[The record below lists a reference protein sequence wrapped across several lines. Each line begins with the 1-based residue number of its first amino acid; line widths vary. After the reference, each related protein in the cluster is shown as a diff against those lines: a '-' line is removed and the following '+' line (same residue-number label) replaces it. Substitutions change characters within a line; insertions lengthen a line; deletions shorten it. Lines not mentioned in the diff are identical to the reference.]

1 MQSQQATCN
10 SVANTIRRP
19 VEPLPSRAAGCKP
32 GKAAQKQEVHT
43 MTNNTIIADTLAAT
57 LTAAQI
63 HAIAAAV
70 KTPAQ
75 IAEIAAGL
83 DVRNASGQPIDA
95 TPAAERMIAAQSV
108 HTYNEW
114 KRQGLQVKAGEKAL
128 FSCHLWRWT
137 DKPSKARQQE
147 AAQAAADGQDGPAAD
162 EHYYKTTAYL
172 FSALQVS
179 KPQPVHVKT
188 PEEIAA
194 RNAELAAARK
204 ARRAAATTAAPA
216 VPAAS
221 PTTAPSK
228 PAVVAIVEHHA
239 LHDDAEPVQLDFATL
254 AAQVLA

>member
-1 MQSQQATCN
+1 
-10 SVANTIRRP
+10 
-19 VEPLPSRAAGCKP
+19 
-32 GKAAQKQEVHT
+32 

-57 LTAAQI
+57 LTTAQI

-75 IAEIAAGL
+75 IAEIAAAL
-83 DVRNASGQPIDA
+83 DVRDGSGQPSDA
-95 TPAAERMIAAQSV
+95 TPTAARRSAAQAV

-147 AAQAAADGQDGPAAD
+147 ATQAAADGQDGPAAD

-194 RNAELAAARK
+194 HNAALLAARK
-204 ARRAAATTAAPA
+204 ARRSAATTAAPT
-216 VPAAS
+216 VPAAA
-221 PTTAPSK
+221 TTAPSK
-228 PAVVAIVEHHA
+228 PAAVVAVVEHHT
-239 LHDDAEPVQLDFATL
+239 LHDAEPVQLDFASL

>member
-1 MQSQQATCN
+1 
-10 SVANTIRRP
+10 
-19 VEPLPSRAAGCKP
+19 
-32 GKAAQKQEVHT
+32 

-75 IAEIAAGL
+75 IADLAASL
-83 DVRNASGQPIDA
+83 DVRDASGQPVDA
-95 TPAAERMIAAQSV
+95 TPTAERMIAAQAV

-194 RNAELAAARK
+194 HNAALLAARK
-204 ARRAAATTAAPA
+204 ARRAATTTAPAAPT
-216 VPAAS
+216 VPAAA
-221 PTTAPSK
+221 TTAPSK
-228 PAVVAIVEHHA
+228 PAVVAIIEHHT
-239 LHDDAEPVQLDFATL
+239 LHDDDPVQLDFATL

>member
-1 MQSQQATCN
+1 
-10 SVANTIRRP
+10 
-19 VEPLPSRAAGCKP
+19 
-32 GKAAQKQEVHT
+32 

-57 LTAAQI
+57 LTAEQI
-63 HAIAAAV
+63 HQIAAAV

-75 IAEIAAGL
+75 IAEIAAAL
-83 DVRNASGQPIDA
+83 DVRDGSGQPIDA
-95 TPAAERMIAAQSV
+95 TPTAERMIAAQAV

-147 AAQAAADGQDGPAAD
+147 AVQAAADGQDGPAAD

-194 RNAELAAARK
+194 HNAALLAARK
-204 ARRAAATTAAPA
+204 ARRAATTTA
-216 VPAAS
+216 PAAPTVPS
-221 PTTAPSK
+221 AATTAPSK
-228 PAVVAIVEHHA
+228 PAVVAIIEHHT
-239 LHDDAEPVQLDFATL
+239 LHDDEPVQLDFATL

>member
-1 MQSQQATCN
+1 
-10 SVANTIRRP
+10 
-19 VEPLPSRAAGCKP
+19 
-32 GKAAQKQEVHT
+32 

-75 IAEIAAGL
+75 IAEIAAAL

-194 RNAELAAARK
+194 HNAALLAARK
-204 ARRAAATTAAPA
+204 ARRAAATTAAPT

-221 PTTAPSK
+221 PTMAPSK